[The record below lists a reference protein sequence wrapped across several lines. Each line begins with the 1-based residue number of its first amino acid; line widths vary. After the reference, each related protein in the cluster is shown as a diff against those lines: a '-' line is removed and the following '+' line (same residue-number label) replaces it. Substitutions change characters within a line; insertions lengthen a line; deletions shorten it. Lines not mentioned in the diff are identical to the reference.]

1 MGLNDALRELF
12 LVDQQV
18 RGLESRVE
26 TARKHVRVQQ
36 IKLEQLQQQATELR
50 DQLKHA
56 EAQAHDLEN
65 DIATADTRIEKL
77 REQMNS
83 VKTNKEYSAML
94 VEVNTIKADRSK
106 VEEQAL
112 EVMSKVEV
120 LQAELKQLSKA
131 VEDQKKIK
139 ELADRDLAERTE
151 EVADRLAELKADR
164 DQAASH
170 VPDEPLQV
178 FEKLNDAYEG
188 EAMAPIIEEDRRR
201 LEYTCGGCYMSI
213 PVEKVNLLMTS
224 DEITR
229 CSSCGRILYME
240 KQLKEEMG
248 AK

>member
-18 RGLESRVE
+18 RGMESRVE

-36 IKLEQLQQQATELR
+36 IKLEQLEQQAAELK
-50 DQLKHA
+50 DQLQHA

-65 DIATADTRIEKL
+65 DISDADSRIERL

-106 VEEQAL
+106 LEDQTL
-112 EVMSKVEV
+112 EVMGKVEA
-120 LQAELKQLSKA
+120 LRAELGQLNKA
-131 VEDQKKIK
+131 MEDQRRVK
-139 ELADRDLAERTE
+139 ELADRELAERQE
-151 EVADRLAELKADR
+151 EVGEQLAEVKAR
-164 DQAASH
+164 REAAAAE

-178 FEKLNDAYEG
+178 FEKLNAAYEG

-213 PVEKVNLLMTS
+213 PVEKVNQLMTV
-224 DEITR
+224 DQITR

-240 KQLKEEMG
+240 QQLKEEMG
-248 AK
+248 AN